1 MPTPFLMYHEL
12 TVDGRAPCDTSPGY
26 MRYALDVALFTA
38 HLDWLSANDFLGAS
52 VGEVLANG
60 VDVPSQ
66 VVLTFDD
73 GCETDVEVAAPLLA
87 ARGFCATFF
96 VVSDWVGT
104 RRGFM
109 RAGQVRRLADAGF
122 EVGSHS
128 CSHAFLSELG
138 DADLRREIV
147 DSKHR
152 LEDITG
158 RTVRHLSCPGGRWN
172 RTVAAVARQAGYD
185 SVSTSR
191 VAVNRTGS
199 DPFAFARCALRRDTR
214 MASFQ
219 AYCRG
224 ERLMAAAVQER
235 LLTGARRALGSRLYG
250 GLRHLALRQP

>member
-1 MPTPFLMYHEL
+1 MPTAFLMYHEL
-12 TVDGRAPCDTSPGY
+12 TIDGRTPCDTSPGY
-26 MRYALDVALFTA
+26 LRYALDVAVFTA
-38 HLDWLSANDFLGAS
+38 QLDWLCDSDFIGAS
-52 VGEVLANG
+52 VGEAMANG
-60 VDVPSQ
+60 VDAPRQ

-73 GCETDVEVAAPLLA
+73 GCETDVETAAPLLA
-87 ARGFCATFF
+87 ARGFGATFF
-96 VVSDWVGT
+96 VVSDWIA

-109 RAGQVRRLADAGF
+109 SAGQVRRLADAGF

-128 CSHAFLSELG
+128 CSHAFLSELR
-138 DADLRREIV
+138 DADLRRELA

-158 RTVRHLSCPGGRWN
+158 SAVRHLSCPGGRWN
-172 RTVAAVARQAGYD
+172 RRVAAAARQAGYD

-191 VAVNRTGS
+191 VAVNRAGS
-199 DPFAFARCALRRDTR
+199 DPFAFARCALRRDTA
-214 MASFQ
+214 MPLFQ

-250 GLRHLALRQP
+250 GLRNLALRQP